1 MKSLKTWCDS
11 MYAIMKD
18 FECTFF
24 TFVKNREISSAI
36 RIALDQS
43 EEGATWGSVNHM
55 KVMAPGTLP
64 AT

>member
-1 MKSLKTWCDS
+1 

-18 FECTFF
+18 FNCNFL
-24 TFVKNREISSAI
+24 TFVKTTQINCAI

-55 KVMAPGTLP
+55 KVMVPGNKLEAHRHNDGLP
-64 AT
+64 P

>member
-1 MKSLKTWCDS
+1 